1 VLGLKEKNLDIGLL
15 LDFYSPVLTDKQREV
30 LEFYYDEDMSLAEI
44 AEHEMI
50 TRQGVRDNIKRG
62 EKILLDMEEAL
73 GFAQKMTA
81 LKQHLEKMELLL
93 SDMEMIHQRQAFSDE
108 MAKKLLEFKKKLK
121 ALQEL

>member
-1 VLGLKEKNLDIGLL
+1 LKEKNLDIGLL